1 MKKIL
6 EGEELKEQDPALRK
20 KKATYLARTTSDPAT
35 YTASIND
42 VIGQAKNACIMSNAM
57 EKALKKEINITNDTT
72 MAQLYKLE
80 TSLLDFKAI
89 TKTKMTGHW
98 MPSALTFVLALMVCG
113 MFLALFL
120 IPPSEA
126 YGQVLIMI
134 AGTVSGAFSTAVAFW
149 LGSSQG
155 SWEKQKTLT
164 NK

>member
-1 MKKIL
+1 MCNSIKAKL
-6 EGEELKEQDPALRK
+6 E
-20 KKATYLARTTSDPAT
+20 ATPNVASLLD
-35 YTASIND
+35 TASGKKLLESI
-42 VIGQAKNACIMSNAM
+42 
-57 EKALKKEINITNDTT
+57 LKVDITDEEQVLKVLSDDTT

>member
-1 MKKIL
+1 MCNSIKTKL
-6 EGEELKEQDPALRK
+6 E
-20 KKATYLARTTSDPAT
+20 ATPNVASLLD
-35 YTASIND
+35 TASGKKLLESI
-42 VIGQAKNACIMSNAM
+42 
-57 EKALKKEINITNDTT
+57 LKVDITDEEHVLEVLSDDTT

>member
-1 MKKIL
+1 MCNSIKAKL
-6 EGEELKEQDPALRK
+6 E
-20 KKATYLARTTSDPAT
+20 ATPNVASLLD
-35 YTASIND
+35 TASGKKLLESI
-42 VIGQAKNACIMSNAM
+42 
-57 EKALKKEINITNDTT
+57 LKVDITDEEHVLEVLSDDTT

>member
-1 MKKIL
+1 MCNSIKAKL
-6 EGEELKEQDPALRK
+6 E
-20 KKATYLARTTSDPAT
+20 ATPNVASLLD
-35 YTASIND
+35 TASGKKLLESI
-42 VIGQAKNACIMSNAM
+42 
-57 EKALKKEINITNDTT
+57 LKVDITDEEHVLGVLSDDTT

>member
-1 MKKIL
+1 MCNSIKAKL
-6 EGEELKEQDPALRK
+6 E
-20 KKATYLARTTSDPAT
+20 ATPNVASLLD
-35 YTASIND
+35 TASGKKLLESI
-42 VIGQAKNACIMSNAM
+42 
-57 EKALKKEINITNDTT
+57 LKVDITDEEHVLEVLSGDTT

>member
-1 MKKIL
+1 MCNSIKAKL
-6 EGEELKEQDPALRK
+6 E
-20 KKATYLARTTSDPAT
+20 ATPNVASLLD
-35 YTASIND
+35 TASGKKLLESILKVD
-42 VIGQAKNACIMSNAM
+42 ITDE
-57 EKALKKEINITNDTT
+57 EKVLEVLSDDTT

>member
-1 MKKIL
+1 MCNSIKAKL
-6 EGEELKEQDPALRK
+6 E
-20 KKATYLARTTSDPAT
+20 ATPNVASLLD
-35 YTASIND
+35 TASGKKLLESI
-42 VIGQAKNACIMSNAM
+42 
-57 EKALKKEINITNDTT
+57 LKVDITNEEHVLEVLSDDTT